1 MKRFLPEKAALA
13 RCEFAFAL
21 IVVPWATHRLGHSLG
36 LPADGILFC
45 FFSGRGNCDCDAI
58 TFARYYQGAAIWKSV
73 PDISDHRQHRWD
85 LAKNAMKHADSIREI
100 LW

>member
-58 TFARYYQGAAIWKSV
+58 TFARYYQDAAIWKSV

-85 LAKNAMKHADSIREI
+85 LAKNAMKHRFDP
-100 LW
+100 